1 VERVQASYR
10 KKKPL
15 YYVETE
21 VIPKHK
27 QKNYLTMK
35 PILSLTF
42 SFFLFVLIVN
52 LSLDFPNDALEQV
65 LDVTTYL

>member
-1 VERVQASYR
+1 VERLQFVVEKNTNKVFFPSAHQNTN
-10 KKKPL
+10 KK
-15 YYVETE
+15 
-21 VIPKHK
+21 H
-27 QKNYLTMK
+27 YLTMK

-65 LDVTTYL
+65 LDVTNL